1 MKIYHSPPWD
11 FYLDGVKIIAK
22 GRTGQGQYMITL
34 DHLNSEI
41 YNDYQESIFKQ
52 HREKILSEVVKLRL

>member
-11 FYLDGVKIIAK
+11 FYLDGGKIIAK

-34 DHLNSEI
+34 EHLVGEI
-41 YNDYQESIFKQ
+41 YNEFQESIFKQ
-52 HREKILSEVVKLRL
+52 HREKILNEAVKIRL